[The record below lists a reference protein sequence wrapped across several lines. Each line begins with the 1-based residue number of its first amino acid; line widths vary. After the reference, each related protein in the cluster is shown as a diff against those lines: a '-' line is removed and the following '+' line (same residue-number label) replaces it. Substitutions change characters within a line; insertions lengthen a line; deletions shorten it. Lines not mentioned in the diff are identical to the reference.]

1 MSVSAVILTKNE
13 EKNIVDCIDSL
24 KWCDE
29 IILVDDNSE
38 DRTIELAE
46 KAGVKVFKRLLNND
60 FSGQRNYGLLKAK
73 NDWVLFV
80 DADERVPEALASEI
94 FNFSRG
100 AGSSSAGHF
109 SIFNS
114 YDGFYIKRTDYM
126 WEKELKHGETG
137 NIKLLRLAKRGKG
150 KWRGR
155 VHERWEINGK
165 IGDLKNPI
173 MHSPHQ
179 TIKEF
184 LNEINF
190 YTDLRAEELYNQK
203 VKSNWFYIIFYIKA
217 KFFQNYFIKL
227 GILDGIEGF
236 ILAML
241 MSFHSFLVRGK
252 LWLLWHKK

>member
-1 MSVSAVILTKNE
+1 MSISAIILTKNE

-29 IILVDDNSE
+29 IILVNDNSE

-46 KAGVKVFKRLLNND
+46 KAGANVFKRLLNND
-60 FSGQRNYGLLKAK
+60 FSGQRNYGLLKTN
-73 NDWVLFV
+73 NDWALFI
-80 DADERVPEALASEI
+80 DADERVSEALATEI
-94 FNFSRG
+94 I
-100 AGSSSAGHF
+100 GSLRQDLAASDSF
-109 SIFNS
+109 
-114 YDGFYIKRTDYM
+114 DGFNIKRTDYM

-137 NIKLLRLAKRGKG
+137 NIKLLRLAKKGKG
-150 KWRGR
+150 KWRGK

-165 IGDLKNPI
+165 IGELKNPI
-173 MHSPHQ
+173 MHYPHQ

-184 LNEINF
+184 LKEINF
-190 YTDLRAEELYNQK
+190 YTDLRAEELYARRI
-203 VKSNWFYIIFYIKA
+203 KSNWFSIIFYPKA

-227 GILDGIEGF
+227 GFLDGVEGF